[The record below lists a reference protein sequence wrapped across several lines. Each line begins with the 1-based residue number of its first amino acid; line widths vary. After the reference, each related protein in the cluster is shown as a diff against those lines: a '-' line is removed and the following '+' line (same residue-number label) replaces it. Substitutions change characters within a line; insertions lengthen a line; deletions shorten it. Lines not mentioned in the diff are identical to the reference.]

1 MAKSKLTLVSGTL
14 LETKLSLYVTELP
27 FVMTL
32 FSVGGKMPLVYLH
45 YDDRGSLQFSFF
57 SFISKLFQFRYFL
70 FDWINSVNRSFGYF
84 NKIRSALHKIYQIV
98 EEMSKSLL
106 KLHEKNCLWKKRK
119 SCRIP
124 LHIAAHSSS
133 NQKRKG
139 KLKADRHF
147 SLQQVEDISRKF
159 VTVLPVSTG
168 M

>member
-14 LETKLSLYVTELP
+14 LGTKLSLYVTELP

-98 EEMSKSLL
+98 EDMSKSFT
-106 KLHEKNCLWKKRK
+106 KTAWKKSSAK
-119 SCRIP
+119 EDKIVWDSP
-124 LHIAAHSSS
+124 AHSSP
-133 NQKRKG
+133 
-139 KLKADRHF
+139 
-147 SLQQVEDISRKF
+147 F
-159 VTVLPVSTG
+159 VQ
-168 M
+168 